1 MSSFKIGYINIY
13 GQTGFSRSKVIEL
26 ESVINCHKLDVVCLQ
41 ETDVSQNTF
50 SECNILRRFSPII
63 NNSSTGY
70 GTCTLVSNNLSI
82 DNIIKDSDG
91 RFISVDVDGSTIV
104 NLYLPS
110 GTDQNSKTKREDTI
124 DSIPNLLL
132 YKQQMGVCGGD
143 FNSIVD
149 KKDSLIH
156 PDQKMSKCLTKLIK
170 LFGLRDAFRVL
181 YPHSRQYSR

>member
-1 MSSFKIGYINIY
+1 M
-13 GQTGFSRSKVIEL
+13 
-26 ESVINCHKLDVVCLQ
+26 DVVCLQ
-41 ETDVSQNTF
+41 ETEVSQNTF

-82 DNIIKDSDG
+82 DNITKDSDG

-110 GTDQNSKTKREDTI
+110 GTDQNSKSKREDMI

-132 YKQQMGVCGGD
+132 YKKQNGVCGGD

-156 PDQKMSKCLTKLIK
+156 PDQKMSKCLSKLIK
-170 LFGLRDAFRVL
+170 LYGLKMPSELFILTVVNIRDTTLQKAFKV
-181 YPHSRQYSR
+181 PQGSIDAMSGES